1 LTYVRRKLSTT
12 FQLGEGNFG
21 ENLGNAVKLE
31 GLRTSAR
38 IIKAGGPSM
47 GTAQLQIYGMT
58 LDKMNQFSTLGLRPT
73 TVRKN
78 VITVEAGDVD
88 AAQSAVFIGNI
99 TNAWFDGAAAP
110 DTSFQV
116 LAHVGGSTPST
127 RTSRLSYKGTADVA
141 TILSGLATQMGKS
154 FENNGVDVKLSNP
167 YFTGSA
173 RDQALACVK
182 AAGIQWNGLDDN
194 KLAIWPSGQS
204 RNGTIPLVSKETGM
218 ELYPTFTSQGIMVR
232 LAVQSCHWLRIQDQV
247 ESILKPANGEW
258 VVYAL
263 SYELDGE
270 FPQGRWHMTIQA
282 ARPGYAVVA

>member
-116 LAHVGGSTPST
+116 LAHVGGFDAVNPNKPT
-127 RTSRLSYKGTADVA
+127 SYKGTADVA

-232 LAVQSCHWLRIQDQV
+232 SLFNPAIGFGSKIKV